1 MRRFV
6 VALLATSA
14 LSVSAFAADMPVKA
28 PAYRTPIAAP
38 YNWTGAY
45 IGGHAGVAFGNYDWT
60 FVAPG
65 TTTSHNFS
73 KFAGGAQLG
82 YNYQIG
88 Q

>member
-38 YNWTGAY
+38 YNLTGCYVGAE
-45 IGGHAGVAFGNYDWT
+45 GG
-60 FVAPG
+60 
-65 TTTSHNFS
+65 
-73 KFAGGAQLG
+73 
-82 YNYQIG
+82 
-88 Q
+88 